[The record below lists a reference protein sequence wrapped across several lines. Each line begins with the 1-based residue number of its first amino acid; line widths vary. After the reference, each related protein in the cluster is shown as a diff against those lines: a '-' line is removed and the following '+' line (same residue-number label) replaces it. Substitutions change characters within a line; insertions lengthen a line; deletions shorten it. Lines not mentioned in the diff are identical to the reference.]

1 MSGPLQFKR
10 HLVIEILPGPAAGH
24 SGSDVEEG
32 LFILSESGEYA
43 FRGPVFV
50 AVAQAID
57 GQRSDDQIVAA
68 LAGSLPPAQLF
79 FAIATLR
86 RDGFLVDSQHGPGL
100 PDREA
105 AFWDAVGAEPGAL
118 AFELVGIG
126 DVELPTFAAKL
137 RALGHEL
144 VEASPTSP
152 ALVLTDDY
160 LRPELAQ
167 FEQRA
172 RAAGR
177 SWLLAKPLG
186 LGPWI
191 GPRFRPDRPGCWACL
206 EQRLRGHRRVQ
217 QFLHHH
223 TGRSEPYA
231 TSIAAL
237 PATIDVVAGLLSTAL
252 HGWAARPTARQ
263 DQLDELQ
270 DHPLD
275 GVVVSLDPR
284 TLASTHHLLTARPQC
299 PRCGDPGLLARLQSQ
314 PITLAPRTAEVR
326 DGGRRS
332 EDPHATYA
340 RLERHI
346 SPITGIVSRMVRS
359 TPPDSTVGHAYYTDH
374 NFVHMTRNLEFLRI
388 SLRSFSGGKGRSDIQ
403 ARTGALCE
411 SIERYSGVFQGDEA
425 MRMASYA
432 ELVSAGERVVHP
444 NAMMLY
450 SDAQLAERARWNATG
465 ELFSWV
471 PERFDEHARIA
482 WTPAWSLI
490 DNEPRWLPTALCFYN
505 ADSPMMRA
513 DSNGAAAGNNLEE
526 AILQGFLELV
536 ERDAVA
542 LWWYNRL
549 SLPGVDLASFAEPYF
564 ERVVAELAGQGREL
578 WVLELPTDL
587 HVPCYA
593 AVSRRT
599 DHACEQIVFGLGAH
613 LDAALAVS
621 RAITE
626 HNQFLPHVTATS
638 HPPSSVAGRW
648 YREARIERERYLA
661 PNGTAPRRRDDH
673 PRYDPGHDLRAEILR
688 CSELV
693 RAQGLELL
701 VQDHTRPDTDLCVA
715 KVTVAG
721 LRHFWARLGPG
732 RLYDVPVALGLL
744 EQPTPESELNPVPMF
759 V

>member
-1 MSGPLQFKR
+1 VSGPLQFKR
-10 HLVIEILPGPAAGH
+10 HLVIEILP
-24 SGSDVEEG
+24 DEG
-32 LFILSESGEYA
+32 LFILSEAGEYV
-43 FRGPVFV
+43 FRGPAFV
-50 AVAQAID
+50 AVARAID
-57 GQRSDDQIVAA
+57 GLHTDDQIVAS
-68 LAGSLPPAQLF
+68 LAGSLPPAQLYY
-79 FAIATLR
+79 AIATLR
-86 RDGFLVDSQHGPGL
+86 RDGFVGPADGH
-100 PDREA
+100 PAMPEREA
-105 AFWDAVGAEPGAL
+105 AYWDAVGAEPAAL
-118 AFELVGIG
+118 AFELIGVGA
-126 DVELPTFAAKL
+126 VELPIFAAKL
-137 RALGHEL
+137 RALGHQL
-144 VEASPTSP
+144 VEHAGH
-152 ALVLTDDY
+152 ADHAEHVLVLTDDY
-160 LRPELAQ
+160 LRPQLGEL
-167 FEQRA
+167 EQQV

-186 LGPWI
+186 LAPWI
-191 GPRFRPDRPGCWACL
+191 GPRFRPDQPGCWACL
-206 EQRLRGHRRVQ
+206 EHRLRGHRRVQ
-217 QFLHHH
+217 QFLQDH
-223 TGRSEPYA
+223 TRRREPYA

-252 HGWAARPTARQ
+252 SGWAAQ
-263 DQLDELQ
+263 DPQDPQ

-275 GVVVSLDPR
+275 GLVVSLDPR
-284 TLASTHHLLTARPQC
+284 TLVSTRHLLTARPQC
-299 PRCGDPGLLARLQSQ
+299 PRCGDPGLLARMQSR
-314 PITLAPRTAEVR
+314 PITLAPRPAEVL

-332 EDPHATYA
+332 QDPHATYA

-359 TPPDSTVGHAYYTDH
+359 TPADSTVSHAYYTDH

-411 SIERYSGVFQGDEA
+411 SIERYSSVFQGDEA
-425 MRMASYA
+425 MRVASYA
-432 ELVSAGERVVHP
+432 ELREQCKHGEQVVHP
-444 NAMMLY
+444 NTMMLY
-450 SDAQLAERARWNATG
+450 SDAQLRERERWNATG

-482 WTPAWSLI
+482 WTPAWSLT
-490 DNEPRWLPTALCFYN
+490 DAEPRWLPTALCFYN

-526 AILQGFLELV
+526 AILQGFMELV

-549 SLPGVDLASFAEPYF
+549 CLPGVDLASFAEPYF
-564 ERVVAELAGQGREL
+564 ERVVAELATQGREL

-587 HVPCYA
+587 QVPCYA
-593 AVSRRT
+593 AISRRI

-613 LDAALAVS
+613 FDATLALS

-626 HNQFLPHVTATS
+626 HNQFLPHVSATS
-638 HPPSSVAGRW
+638 HPPTSVAGRW
-648 YREARIERERYLA
+648 YREARIETERYLA
-661 PNGTAPRRRDDH
+661 PTRAAPRRRDDH
-673 PRYDPGHDLRAEILR
+673 PRYDATDDLQAEILR
-688 CSELV
+688 CAQRL
-693 RAQGLELL
+693 RASGLELL

-715 KVTVAG
+715 KVTVPG

-732 RLYDVPVALGLL
+732 RLYDVPVALGLR

>member
-10 HLVIEILPGPAAGH
+10 HLVIEILPGRGT
-24 SGSDVEEG
+24 VEEG
-32 LFILSESGEYA
+32 LFILSEAGEYA
-43 FRGPVFV
+43 FRGPAFV

-57 GQRSDDQIVAA
+57 GRRTDDQIVAA
-68 LAGSLPPAQLF
+68 LAGSLPPAQLYY
-79 FAIATLR
+79 ALATLR
-86 RDGFLVDSQHGPGL
+86 RDGFVGVSSGPAL
-100 PDREA
+100 PEREA
-105 AFWDAVGAEPGAL
+105 AYWDAIGAEPAAL

-126 DVELPTFAAKL
+126 DVELASFAAKL

-144 VEASPTSP
+144 AEPTRHSSQ
-152 ALVLTDDY
+152 AQHVLVLTDDY
-160 LRPELAQ
+160 LRPQLGEL
-167 FEQRA
+167 EQQA

-177 SWLLAKPLG
+177 SVLLAKPLG
-186 LGPWI
+186 LVPWI
-191 GPRFRPDRPGCWACL
+191 GPRFRSDRPGCWACL
-206 EQRLRGHRRVQ
+206 EHRLRGHRRVQ
-217 QFLHHH
+217 QFLQDH
-223 TGRSEPYA
+223 TGRREPYA

-237 PATIDVVAGLLSTAL
+237 PATIDVVAGLLSTAM
-252 HGWAARPTARQ
+252 HGAAARP
-263 DQLDELQ
+263 DE
-270 DHPLD
+270 HPLD

-284 TLASTHHLLTARPQC
+284 TLTSTRHLLTARPQC
-299 PRCGDPGLLARLQSQ
+299 PRCGDPGLLARLQSR
-314 PITLAPRTAEVR
+314 PITLAPRPADVL

-332 EDPHATYA
+332 QDPHATYA
-340 RLERHI
+340 RLERHL

-359 TPPDSTVGHAYYTDH
+359 TPADSTVAHAYYTDH

-432 ELVSAGERVVHP
+432 ELTQLGEKVVHP

-490 DNEPRWLPTALCFYN
+490 DAEPRWLATALCFYN

-526 AILQGFLELV
+526 AILQGFMELV

-549 SLPGVDLASFAEPYF
+549 CLPRVDLASFAEPYF
-564 ERVVAELAGQGREL
+564 ERVVAELATQGREL
-578 WVLELPTDL
+578 WVLELPSDL
-587 HVPCYA
+587 EVPCYA
-593 AVSRRT
+593 AISRRV

-613 LDAALAVS
+613 LDATLALS

-626 HNQFLPHVTATS
+626 HNQFLPHVSATS
-638 HPPSSVAGRW
+638 HPPTSVAGRW
-648 YREARIERERYLA
+648 YREARIEHERYLA
-661 PNGTAPRRRDDH
+661 PTAAAPRRRDDH
-673 PRYDPGHDLRAEILR
+673 PRYDGGEDLQAEILR
-688 CSELV
+688 CVQLV
-693 RAQGLELL
+693 RARGLELL

-715 KVTVAG
+715 KVTVPG

-732 RLYDVPVALGLL
+732 RLYDVPVALGLR

>member
-1 MSGPLQFKR
+1 LSGPLQFKR
-10 HLVIEILPGPAAGH
+10 HLVIEILP
-24 SGSDVEEG
+24 SEG
-32 LFILSESGEYA
+32 VFILSEAGEYV
-43 FRGPVFV
+43 FRGPAFV

-57 GQRSDDQIVAA
+57 GLRTDDQIVAS
-68 LAGSLPPAQLF
+68 LADSLPPAQLYY
-79 FAIATLR
+79 AIGTLR
-86 RDGFLVDSQHGPGL
+86 RDGFVGESSRPML
-100 PDREA
+100 PEREA
-105 AFWDAVGAEPGAL
+105 AFWDAVGAEPAAS
-118 AFELVGIG
+118 AFELIGIG

-137 RALGHEL
+137 RAFGHEL
-144 VEASPTSP
+144 IEPVSHASHASHGV
-152 ALVLTDDY
+152 LVLTDDY
-160 LRPELAQ
+160 LRPQLAEFANQ
-167 FEQRA
+167 A

-186 LGPWI
+186 LAAWI
-191 GPRFRPDRPGCWACL
+191 GPRFRSDRPGCWACL
-206 EQRLRGHRRVQ
+206 EHRLRGHRRVQ
-217 QFLHHH
+217 QFLHDH
-223 TGRSEPYA
+223 TGRREPYA
-231 TSIAAL
+231 TSLAAL

-252 HGWAARPTARQ
+252 HGWAARPH
-263 DQLDELQ
+263 

-275 GVVVSLDPR
+275 DVVVSFDPR
-284 TLASTHHLLTARPQC
+284 TLASTRHLLTARPQC
-299 PRCGDPGLLARLQSQ
+299 PRCGDPGLLARLQSR
-314 PITLAPRTAEVR
+314 PITLAQRPAEVR

-359 TPPDSTVGHAYYTDH
+359 TPADSTVAHAYYTDH

-411 SIERYSGVFQGDEA
+411 SIERYSSVFQGDEA

-432 ELVSAGERVVHP
+432 ELRERGERVVHP
-444 NAMMLY
+444 NAMMQY
-450 SDAQLAERARWNATG
+450 SDAQLAERERWNATG

-482 WTPAWSLI
+482 WTPAWSLT
-490 DNEPRWLPTALCFYN
+490 DPEPRWIATALCFYN

-526 AILQGFLELV
+526 AILQGFMELV

-564 ERVVAELAGQGREL
+564 ERVVAEMAAQGREL
-578 WVLELPTDL
+578 WVLELTCDL
-587 HVPCYA
+587 HIPCYA
-593 AVSRRT
+593 AISRRV

-613 LDAALAVS
+613 LDATLALS

-626 HNQFLPHVTATS
+626 HNQFLPHVSATS
-638 HPPSSVAGRW
+638 HPPTSVAGRW

-661 PNGTAPRRRDDH
+661 PAAVAPRRRDDH
-673 PRYDPGHDLRAEILR
+673 PRYDAAHDLQAEILR
-688 CSELV
+688 CMQLV
-693 RAQGLELL
+693 RAHGLELL

-715 KVTVAG
+715 KVTVPG

-732 RLYDVPVALGLL
+732 RLYDVPVALGLR

>member
-1 MSGPLQFKR
+1 VSGPLQFKR
-10 HLVIEILPGPAAGH
+10 HLVIEILPGPAIAHGG
-24 SGSDVEEG
+24 GSAEEG
-32 LFILSESGEYA
+32 LFILSEAGEYA
-43 FRGPVFV
+43 FRGPAFV

-57 GQRSDDQIVAA
+57 GRRNDDQIVAS
-68 LAGSLPPAQLF
+68 LAGTLPPAQLYY
-79 FAIATLR
+79 AIATLR
-86 RDGFLVDSQHGPGL
+86 RDGFVDESIDLVDGL
-100 PDREA
+100 SEREA
-105 AFWDAVGAEPGAL
+105 AFWDAVGAEPAAL

-137 RALGHEL
+137 RALGHDI
-144 VEASPTSP
+144 VEHAQHV
-152 ALVLTDDY
+152 LVLTDDY
-160 LRPELAQ
+160 LRPQLGE
-167 FEQRA
+167 FEQQA

-177 SWLLAKPLG
+177 DWLLAKPLG
-186 LGPWI
+186 LVPWI
-191 GPRFRPDRPGCWACL
+191 GPRFRHDRPGCWACL
-206 EQRLRGHRRVQ
+206 EHRLRGHRRVQ
-217 QFLHHH
+217 QFLHDH
-223 TGRSEPYA
+223 TGRREPYP

-237 PATIDVVAGLLSTAL
+237 PATIDVVAGLLSTVM
-252 HGWAARPTARQ
+252 HGWAARPTARTQ
-263 DQLDELQ
+263 APRDENQ
-270 DHPLD
+270 HPLD
-275 GVVVSLDPR
+275 GVVVSFDPR
-284 TLASTHHLLTARPQC
+284 ALVSTRHVLTARPQC
-299 PRCGDPGLLARLQSQ
+299 PRCGDSGLLARLQSQ
-314 PITLAPRTAEVR
+314 PITLAPRPAEVL

-332 EDPHATYA
+332 QDPHATYA
-340 RLERHI
+340 RLEHHI

-359 TPPDSTVGHAYYTDH
+359 TPADSTVSHAYYTDH

-425 MRMASYA
+425 MRMASYT
-432 ELVSAGERVVHP
+432 ELRECGELVVHP

-450 SDAQLAERARWNATG
+450 SDAQLAERERWNATG

-471 PERFDEHARIA
+471 PQRFDEHARIA
-482 WTPAWSLI
+482 WTPAWSLT
-490 DNEPRWLPTALCFYN
+490 DTAPRWLPTALCFYN

-526 AILQGFLELV
+526 AILQGFMELV

-564 ERVVAELAGQGREL
+564 ERVVAEMAAQGREL
-578 WVLELPTDL
+578 WVLELPCDL
-587 HVPCYA
+587 QVPCYA
-593 AVSRRT
+593 AISRRV

-613 LDAALAVS
+613 LDATLALS

-626 HNQFLPHVTATS
+626 HNQFLPHVSATS
-638 HPPSSVAGRW
+638 HPATSVAGRW
-648 YREARIERERYLA
+648 YREARIEHERYLA
-661 PNGTAPRRRDDH
+661 PTAAAPRRRDDH
-673 PRYDPGHDLRAEILR
+673 PRYDASHDLEAELLR
-688 CSELV
+688 CAQLV
-693 RAQGLELL
+693 RARGLELL

-715 KVTVAG
+715 KVTVPG

-732 RLYDVPVALGLL
+732 RLYDVPVALGLR